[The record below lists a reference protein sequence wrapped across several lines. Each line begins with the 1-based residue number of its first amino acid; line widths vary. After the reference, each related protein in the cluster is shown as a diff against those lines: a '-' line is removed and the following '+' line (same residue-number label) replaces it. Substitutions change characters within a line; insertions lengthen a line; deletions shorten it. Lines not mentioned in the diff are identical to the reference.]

1 MPACMIFYGVGTGII
16 FIKMVANRVKKYTL
30 YIVVIG
36 VSISTIWRRR
46 VFFNLERR
54 RHRGRRELSMAELKD
69 RIREIKERS
78 MDAGIIMIEGELAA
92 QSLYASRSAISEAL
106 ISLDPIGSNL
116 RWHDF
121 TLRVTYNVPG
131 T

>member
-46 VFFNLERR
+46 VFLTW
-54 RHRGRRELSMAELKD
+54 REGAT
-69 RIREIKERS
+69 
-78 MDAGIIMIEGELAA
+78 EGGESLAW
-92 QSLYASRSAISEAL
+92 Q
-106 ISLDPIGSNL
+106 N
-116 RWHDF
+116 
-121 TLRVTYNVPG
+121 
-131 T
+131 